1 VLRRSLLAPLTAL
14 ILAGALVGTSN
25 PAHAAPTGP
34 DAAAST
40 TDAAAPAVGSVPVAV
55 RTATTE
61 QIRAMAAHGN
71 GQLITLGGQ
80 AAKGQNTRDSVVMSP
95 MVTCWLSVGTP
106 YGGGA
111 YNRPVY
117 VTAYVY
123 CNDYVD
129 LAVLTV
135 ELFHGDDAVGNTYAS
150 YVHATQF
157 TVTAASAG
165 CQDGL
170 YYGAAFGTIY
180 RGNSSSTA
188 AVGQPLNMSCAPP
201 PPPPPAPLAVSNP
214 GDRTSLSGNTVS
226 LQMTATGGTTP
237 YTWSATALPT
247 GTSINAST
255 GLISGRTTQTGWWP
269 VVVTARDAAG
279 STASASFKWTV
290 KNDGC
295 ARC

>member
-1 VLRRSLLAPLTAL
+1 LTAL
-14 ILAGALVGTSN
+14 IFAGALVGTAS
-25 PAHAAPTGP
+25 PAQAATIGP
-34 DAAAST
+34 DAG
-40 TDAAAPAVGSVPVAV
+40 AAPAAGAIPVTV
-55 RTATTE
+55 RIATTE
-61 QIRAMAAHGN
+61 EIMAMAASGN
-71 GQLITLGGQ
+71 GSLITVGGGP
-80 AAKGQNTRDSVVMSP
+80 AAKGPNAGDGVVMNP
-95 MVTCWLSVGTP
+95 MVTCWLSVGAP

-111 YNRPVY
+111 SNRPVY
-117 VTAYVY
+117 VTAYTT

-129 LAVLTV
+129 WAVVTV
-135 ELFHGDDAVGNTYAS
+135 DLFRGDDRVGTYSSAFV
-150 YVHATQF
+150 YVTQF
-157 TVTAASAG
+157 TVTAASSG
-165 CQDGL
+165 CQTGV

-180 RGNSSSTA
+180 RGNASSTA
-188 AVGQPLNMSCAPP
+188 GVGQPLNMSCPTPP
-201 PPPPPAPLAVSNP
+201 PPPPTPLAVRNP
-214 GDRTSLSGNTVS
+214 GDYTSLSGNTVS